1 MRVYIA
7 GKITGDKDFKEKF
20 ELHKQQLT
28 TIGYDVL
35 SPADLPN
42 GLTRAE
48 YMRLCFAM
56 IEMSDIV
63 ILLDDYI
70 NSPGALLELEFCKY
84 IGKHYIGRDNAWK

>member
-20 ELHKQQLT
+20 ALHKQQLT

-35 SPADLPN
+35 SPADLPD
-42 GLTRAE
+42 GLTQAE

-84 IGKHYIGRDNAWK
+84 IGKHYIRRDNA